1 MNTFEEKKLFNNL
14 PISNISS
21 KLEEKIIDINYPLE
35 EYLKDDEA
43 VQCYKNMNKNTKKY
57 FTFEK
62 VKKLIS
68 YITQEPDSDDYLIGH
83 RYPYISYEILK
94 TECPYIQDLFVLNE
108 NEYNYKYKLFELN
121 ENKIEKEKN
130 IDQNNKNLT
139 NINIKVDEN
148 IIKNDNQKNIENLLQ
163 DNKIEE
169 NNKEINNNLIKDL
182 KRENNENLEK
192 KNIIHEDKILKNEIK
207 DKNKNK
213 ENKSDNESKNENTN
227 YLKIEK
233 KKELLSEKEV
243 QNKLNK
249 ININNETDIK
259 IEDSNHNEFLDLLLN
274 FVTTGKK
281 ELNYVLSGYFS
292 DILMTL
298 IDKYP
303 TKILKYLYTI
313 RKDALNEIINHSH
326 QKSFLL
332 ISAKLLKIL
341 SFILHYLNDFQKEY
355 DENNI
360 KNLFGIWI
368 KYRNRLIE
376 NLIFSLTLEGVKDE
390 YGNIHNDYDIENIF
404 SLLYDL
410 ISEDNILNF
419 IVKNPLIYNY
429 IFNILDKKIT
439 FNYTNNEKE
448 KYQQYIYSLFI
459 QLLIK
464 IIGNINI
471 VKEGFEFPNDSY
483 LEKIFEE
490 DLNNHSTSFIT
501 LFIIT
506 FSQILINNF
515 VDIYSKNI
523 LGTHNIYI
531 MELIYE
537 IFIYMKEAP
546 FLFDI
551 LLIQNN
557 FIKRSINYFFK
568 YQWNNIYHSKFIKLF
583 KLYLDNESKHEKI
596 TFYLF
601 YTLKFHEI
609 LSDYIINE
617 ELIIEGKDNQIN
629 KNELNNK
636 EKDKNIFIYKNKYF
650 FKSGIGILSGV
661 YSYVIELMYIIQTK
675 SGLKIFDKKELEDLN
690 IKNLGEFEFIKDE
703 KSKNESIQIQTSEIL
718 NKILKLSNKW
728 NYAFEYKVLPL
739 IKKYEGK
746 LYYNENKIN
755 KNNKKSK
762 DLKSDEFLEKYND
775 VNFWEV
781 KLSLS
786 NIQKNNIL
794 KNNEKEFN
802 NNNINNKKE
811 SNLNEK
817 NDNELEN
824 NEIENKF
831 ISDEEDE
838 LLGIAMRLEQNEKK
852 GKIKKSIIP
861 IYK

>member
-233 KKELLSEKEV
+233 KKEIISEKEV

-390 YGNIHNDYDIENIF
+390 YGNIHNDYDI
-404 SLLYDL
+404 
-410 ISEDNILNF
+410 
-419 IVKNPLIYNY
+419 
-429 IFNILDKKIT
+429 
-439 FNYTNNEKE
+439 
-448 KYQQYIYSLFI
+448 
-459 QLLIK
+459 
-464 IIGNINI
+464 
-471 VKEGFEFPNDSY
+471 
-483 LEKIFEE
+483 
-490 DLNNHSTSFIT
+490 
-501 LFIIT
+501 
-506 FSQILINNF
+506 
-515 VDIYSKNI
+515 
-523 LGTHNIYI
+523 
-531 MELIYE
+531 
-537 IFIYMKEAP
+537 
-546 FLFDI
+546 
-551 LLIQNN
+551 
-557 FIKRSINYFFK
+557 
-568 YQWNNIYHSKFIKLF
+568 
-583 KLYLDNESKHEKI
+583 
-596 TFYLF
+596 
-601 YTLKFHEI
+601 
-609 LSDYIINE
+609 
-617 ELIIEGKDNQIN
+617 
-629 KNELNNK
+629 
-636 EKDKNIFIYKNKYF
+636 
-650 FKSGIGILSGV
+650 
-661 YSYVIELMYIIQTK
+661 
-675 SGLKIFDKKELEDLN
+675 
-690 IKNLGEFEFIKDE
+690 
-703 KSKNESIQIQTSEIL
+703 
-718 NKILKLSNKW
+718 
-728 NYAFEYKVLPL
+728 
-739 IKKYEGK
+739 
-746 LYYNENKIN
+746 
-755 KNNKKSK
+755 
-762 DLKSDEFLEKYND
+762 
-775 VNFWEV
+775 
-781 KLSLS
+781 
-786 NIQKNNIL
+786 
-794 KNNEKEFN
+794 
-802 NNNINNKKE
+802 
-811 SNLNEK
+811 
-817 NDNELEN
+817 
-824 NEIENKF
+824 
-831 ISDEEDE
+831 
-838 LLGIAMRLEQNEKK
+838 
-852 GKIKKSIIP
+852 
-861 IYK
+861 